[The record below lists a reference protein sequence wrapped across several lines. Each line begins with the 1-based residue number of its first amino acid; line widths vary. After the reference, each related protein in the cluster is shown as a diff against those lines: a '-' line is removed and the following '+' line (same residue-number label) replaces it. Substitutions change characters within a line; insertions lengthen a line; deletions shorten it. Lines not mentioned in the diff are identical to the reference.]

1 MKLQYEQAR
10 EELLQSNAE
19 FQRLLE
25 EHARYDRE
33 LAELLRKR
41 HRRPEDEIEKA
52 RLKKLKLQAKDR
64 MEELIHECRRER
76 AEAVQA
82 T

>member
-19 FQRLLE
+19 FHRLVE
-25 EHARYDRE
+25 EHARSDRE

>member
-19 FQRLLE
+19 FHRLVE
-25 EHARYDRE
+25 EHARYDWE

>member
-19 FQRLLE
+19 FHCLVE

>member
-10 EELLQSNAE
+10 EKLLQSNAE
-19 FQRLLE
+19 FHRLVE

-64 MEELIHECRRER
+64 MEELIHECRREQ

>member
-19 FQRLLE
+19 FHRLLE

-64 MEELIHECRRER
+64 MEELIHECRREQ

>member
-19 FQRLLE
+19 FHRLVE
-25 EHARYDRE
+25 EHARYDQE

-41 HRRPEDEIEKA
+41 HRRPEDEIAKA

>member
-19 FQRLLE
+19 FQRLVE

-52 RLKKLKLQAKDR
+52 RLKKLKLQTKDR

>member
-10 EELLQSNAE
+10 EELLRSNAE
-19 FQRLLE
+19 FHRLVE

>member
-19 FQRLLE
+19 FQRLVE

-64 MEELIHECRRER
+64 MEELIHECRREQ

>member
-10 EELLQSNAE
+10 EELLRSNAE
-19 FQRLLE
+19 FHRLVE

-41 HRRPEDEIEKA
+41 HRWPEDEIEKA